1 MSEVLRDLVVSLS
14 LDGDNFSRNL
24 TSINKQIQEAES
36 EFRRAAAG
44 VDNFEKSAKG
54 LAAQS
59 ASLQQKFTLQQKAVT
74 QYERALEA
82 ANKKLETAHLR
93 QGKLT
98 ASLAEASTRNG
109 DLKTKVAAATK
120 QYEAFQRELGDTDSA
135 TIAAKANLDALSQEY
150 AESSAEV
157 KKLEGQLAANTK
169 SLQNNADAVTKAR
182 TNLNQ
187 AQAALKQTE
196 AQIKATTDKLARLQS
211 TWTKT
216 GDTLSVFGTKCAA
229 VSTAMSKVGK
239 GMTAALTTP
248 VLALGTAAIK
258 ASVDFESAFT
268 GVRKTVDATEQEY
281 ERLSDAVKKM
291 STEVATSS
299 GTIAEVMANAG
310 QLGIQNDYLVEFT
323 RTMID
328 LGNSTDIAANEAAT
342 AIAQFG
348 NVTNMA
354 QADIGRFGAA
364 LVDLGNNYA
373 TTESAIMHMATRLAA
388 AGSQVGL
395 SQSQIL
401 GFATALSSVGLEAEA
416 GGTAFSKAMIQMQ
429 VAVETGNDSLADFAR
444 VSGLTKQAFKD
455 LWNSNPAGAIEAFIV
470 GLSRMDEQ
478 GVSSIATLEEMGL
491 KEVRLRDTL
500 MRATNATKLFAS
512 AQKTANKAWT
522 ENTALTSEA
531 DKRYATMESRLKN
544 LKNTAVLAAQ
554 RIGDDLTPTIR
565 RLIDGAN
572 GLLEKF
578 MALDEKQRLMII
590 KFAAI
595 AAAAGPAILAFSKVV
610 KVVGIVSTGFGKFAL
625 SVGKAGGGW
634 KGFLSVLGKSPA
646 VWLAV
651 GAAVVVATKA
661 LYDYATGAT
670 QAREALEGMNRTA
683 DKWASHAAESIYNNE
698 GLASFGLSKDDF
710 KGAFALKS
718 ASAWK
723 DGLIRVWTDGQKETK
738 EIVTEW
744 TDSFKALNV
753 GMTESLQKL
762 KSDATATGHSEV
774 ADTIQKDIDA
784 LAAMDAEV
792 EKLLK
797 KRQKGLLS
805 EKDKLRLDGL
815 IDAREA
821 IQVKYILVPDGENG
835 YAQIL
840 QGIETEKAKAQA
852 RGQKYVDNAVYER
865 GLTSTAQGY
874 AAVTAAIDERY
885 DAEYKVIQ
893 LMAEGSDKT
902 AAQAALDAQYNADR
916 KAAAQEYA
924 DVLKQIV
931 LPVWHEDGIQQASA
945 DMDKLMQLFRE
956 YSTIGGDGYQD
967 PALLTQMDA
976 LTSGMNEDDLVSYIG
991 LLQQVQSLLDGGMSE
1006 AEVQA
1011 MFPEFDFSQNLDE
1024 LAALADFA
1032 SQRSGELEGL
1042 SKILNEMIPEE
1053 MQKLAVDLDLTLAQQ
1068 RWAEFAANPGVITTD
1083 AVIGNYAQAEEA
1095 PVPQPI
1101 VDALVQSYSEIENGA
1116 STVQLSPNDVVAE
1129 VASYLEAEGANIS
1142 ALKPDQVEAIVN
1154 AYAEATG
1161 CDKSALLQAF
1171 TAYITAYDDTKAV
1184 KPTLSIKVSITGY
1197 DLAAY
1202 NEFVRNNPV
1211 EVEGRVRL
1219 GEVYRNPLDVLNAPG
1234 AKFYQNG
1241 QEIPVG
1247 VVPKEKLTADTL
1259 FVLAADGTMHV
1270 LITPVV
1276 EGTAESM
1283 QAANDLLKSTEHQGS
1298 LGAKLF
1304 GDDTLADIQRLN
1316 EYLTGINNEM
1326 NSWLNFGGWMDGWD
1340 RSAAAGTISNYLDAT
1355 EIGNIQA
1362 VVNEAIKALNNGE
1375 TLSEEMIANLQSISN
1390 LVNLM
1395 DSIGVGEN
1403 ILAGIAEGMTQAGTD
1418 TSAETVAA
1426 NLEAALNAA
1435 LGIQSPS
1442 TRMKP
1447 VGENVAAG
1455 VGEGMA
1461 GYDLSSD
1468 AATLANGVA
1477 AAVGAA
1483 LTGDALSAVGTAAAS
1498 GLASAMSSYS
1508 MAATGSTVSANVK
1521 GAVSG
1526 SLNLTTLRAVGVN
1539 AMAGLTAGI
1548 NAGRLGVIAA
1558 MRAAARAA
1566 VNAAKA
1572 ELRIAS
1578 PSGVFRDEVGRMAMK
1593 GLGQG
1598 AILESKAQAKVIR
1611 NAARFLSGEA
1621 QAGFGGSASFDN
1633 RKTYNQNSTSTIN
1646 VEKLYVRD
1654 EQDIR
1659 SLAIE
1664 IASLT
1669 KRQQRGRGLRMA

>member
-1 MSEVLRDLVVSLS
+1 M
-14 LDGDNFSRNL
+14 
-24 TSINKQIQEAES
+24 
-36 EFRRAAAG
+36 
-44 VDNFEKSAKG
+44 
-54 LAAQS
+54 AQS
-59 ASLQQKFTLQQKAVT
+59 
-74 QYERALEA
+74 
-82 ANKKLETAHLR
+82 
-93 QGKLT
+93 
-98 ASLAEASTRNG
+98 
-109 DLKTKVAAATK
+109 
-120 QYEAFQRELGDTDSA
+120 
-135 TIAAKANLDALSQEY
+135 
-150 AESSAEV
+150 
-157 KKLEGQLAANTK
+157 
-169 SLQNNADAVTKAR
+169 
-182 TNLNQ
+182 
-187 AQAALKQTE
+187 
-196 AQIKATTDKLARLQS
+196 
-211 TWTKT
+211 
-216 GDTLSVFGTKCAA
+216 
-229 VSTAMSKVGK
+229 
-239 GMTAALTTP
+239 
-248 VLALGTAAIK
+248 
-258 ASVDFESAFT
+258 
-268 GVRKTVDATEQEY
+268 
-281 ERLSDAVKKM
+281 
-291 STEVATSS
+291 
-299 GTIAEVMANAG
+299 
-310 QLGIQNDYLVEFT
+310 
-323 RTMID
+323 
-328 LGNSTDIAANEAAT
+328 
-342 AIAQFG
+342 
-348 NVTNMA
+348 
-354 QADIGRFGAA
+354 DIGRFGAS

-500 MRATNATKLFAS
+500 MRATNATKLFSS
-512 AQKTANKAWT
+512 AQKTANKAWS
-522 ENTALTSEA
+522 ENTALTNEA
-531 DKRYATMESRLKN
+531 SKRYATTESRLKS

-554 RIGDDLTPTIR
+554 RIGNDLNPTVQK
-565 RLIDGAN
+565 LIDGAN

-595 AAAAGPAILAFSKVV
+595 AAAAGPTILAFSKVV

-670 QAREALEGMNRTA
+670 EARKALEGMNQTA
-683 DKWASHAAESIYNNE
+683 DKWANHAAESVYNNE

-723 DGLIRVWTDGQKETK
+723 DGLIRVWTDGKKETK

-797 KRQKGLLS
+797 KRQNGLLS
-805 EKDKLRLDGL
+805 EKDKLRLDEL
-815 IDAREA
+815 IDTREA
-821 IQVKYILVPDGENG
+821 IQIKYNLVPGEGRLPDGENG

-852 RGQKYVDNAVYER
+852 RGQKHVDTSVYER
-865 GLTSTAQGY
+865 GLTATAQGY
-874 AAVTAAIDERY
+874 AIVTAAIDERY

-893 LMAEGSDKT
+893 LMAEGSEKT
-902 AAQAALDAQYNADR
+902 AAQAALDTQYNADR

-924 DVLKQIV
+924 DVLGQIV
-931 LPVWHEDGIQQASA
+931 LPVWNEDGIQQASA
-945 DMDKLMQLFRE
+945 DMDKLMQLLRE

-1006 AEVQA
+1006 SEVQA
-1011 MFPEFDFSQNLDE
+1011 MFPKFDFSQNLDE

-1068 RWAEFAANPGVITTD
+1068 RWADFAANPGVITTD
-1083 AVIGNYAQAEEA
+1083 AVIGNYTQAEEA
-1095 PVPQPI
+1095 VVPQPI
-1101 VDALVQSYSEIENGA
+1101 VDALVQSYKEIENGA
-1116 STVQLSPNDVVAE
+1116 STAQLSPSDVVAE
-1129 VASYLEAEGANIS
+1129 VASYLKAANADIS
-1142 ALKPDQVEAIVN
+1142 AIKPDQLETIVN

-1184 KPTLSIKVSITGY
+1184 KPTLNIKVSITGY

-1202 NEFVRNNPV
+1202 NEFVKNHPI

-1219 GEVYRNPLDVLNAPG
+1219 GEMYQNPQDVLAAPG
-1234 AKFYQNG
+1234 AKFYMNG
-1241 QEIPVG
+1241 QEVPVG

-1276 EGTAESM
+1276 EGTAESI
-1283 QAANDLLKSTEHQGS
+1283 QAANDLLNSTEHQGS
-1298 LGAKLF
+1298 LGAKWF
-1304 GDDTLADIQRLN
+1304 GDDTLTDIQRLN

-1340 RSAAAGTISNYLDAT
+1340 RKAAADTISNYLDAT
-1355 EIGNIQA
+1355 EIGNLQA
-1362 VVNEAIKALNNGE
+1362 VVNEAITALNNGE
-1375 TLSEEMIANLQSISN
+1375 TLSEDVIANLQQISN

-1403 ILAGIAEGMTQAGTD
+1403 ILAGIAEGMTQVGTD

-1435 LGIQSPS
+1435 LGIESPS

-1483 LTGDALSAVGTAAAS
+1483 LTGNTLAAVGTAAAS
-1498 GLASAMSSYS
+1498 GLASAMSACS

-1521 GAVSG
+1521 SAVSG
-1526 SLNLTTLRAVGVN
+1526 SLNLTTLRAVGINV
-1539 AMAGLTAGI
+1539 MAGLTAGI
-1548 NAGRLGVIAA
+1548 NAGRLGVITA

-1572 ELRIAS
+1572 ELKIAS

-1598 AILESKAQAKVIR
+1598 ALLESKVQAKVIR
-1611 NAARFLSGEA
+1611 NAARFLTGEA
-1621 QAGFGGSASFDN
+1621 QAGIGGNASFDN

-1646 VEKLYVRD
+1646 VEKLYMRD

>member
-36 EFRRAAAG
+36 EFKRAAAG

-82 ANKKLETAHLR
+82 ANKKLETAHAR

-98 ASLAEASTRNG
+98 ASLAEASTRNT

-120 QYEAFQRELGDTDSA
+120 QYEAFQRELGDSNSA
-135 TIAAKANLDALSQEY
+135 TIAAKANLDALSEEY
-150 AESSAEV
+150 RQSGEEV
-157 KKLEGQLAANTK
+157 KKLEGQLTANTK

-196 AQIKATTDKLARLQS
+196 AQIKATTDKLARMQS
-211 TWTKT
+211 AWTKT
-216 GDTLSVFGTKCAA
+216 GETLTAFGTKCAV
-229 VSTAMSKVGK
+229 VSTAMAKVGK

-248 VLALGTAAIK
+248 LLALGTAAIK

-299 GTIAEVMANAG
+299 GSIAEVMANAG
-310 QLGIQNDYLVEFT
+310 QLGIQNDYLVDFT

-342 AIAQFG
+342 AIAQFA

-354 QADIGRFGAA
+354 QADVGRFGAA

-373 TTESAIMHMATRLAA
+373 TTESAIMNMATRLAA

-395 SQSQIL
+395 SQAQIL

-455 LWNSNPAGAIEAFIV
+455 LRNSNPAGAIEAFIV

-478 GVSSIATLEEMGL
+478 GVSSIVTLEEMGFS
-491 KEVRLRDTL
+491 EVRLRDTL
-500 MRATNATKLFAS
+500 MRATNATKLFTS

-522 ENTALTSEA
+522 ENTALTNEA

-578 MALDEKQRLMII
+578 MALDEHQRLMII

-595 AAAAGPAILAFSKVV
+595 AAAAGPAILVFSKVV
-610 KVVGIVSTGFGKFAL
+610 KVVGLVSTGFGKFAL

-634 KGFLSVLGKSPA
+634 KGFVSVLGKSPA

-670 QAREALEGMNRTA
+670 KAREALEGMNRTA
-683 DKWASHAAESIYNNE
+683 DQWASHTAESIYSNE

-723 DGLIRVWTDGQKETK
+723 DGLLKIWTDGKKETG

-744 TDSFKALNV
+744 TDSFKALNI
-753 GMTESLQKL
+753 GMAESLQKL

-784 LAAMDAEV
+784 LAAMDTEV

-797 KRQKGLLS
+797 KRQNGLLS
-805 EKDKLRLDGL
+805 ERDKLRLDEL

-821 IQVKYILVPDGENG
+821 IQIKYNLVPDGENG

-852 RGQKYVDNAVYER
+852 RGEKHVDNSVYER
-865 GLTSTAQGY
+865 GLTATAQGY
-874 AAVTAAIDERY
+874 AAVTASIDERY

-893 LMAEGSDKT
+893 LMAEGSEKT
-902 AAQAALDAQYNADR
+902 AARAGLDAQYNADR

-924 DVLKQIV
+924 DTLGQIV
-931 LPVWHEDGIQQASA
+931 LPVWDEDGIQKANA
-945 DMDKLMQLFRE
+945 DMEKLMELFRE

-976 LTSGMNEDDLVSYIG
+976 LTSGMSEDDLVSYIG

-1083 AVIGNYAQAEEA
+1083 AVIGNYTQAEEA
-1095 PVPQPI
+1095 AVPQPI
-1101 VDALVQSYSEIENGA
+1101 VDALVSSYKEIENGA
-1116 STVQLSPNDVVAE
+1116 STVQLVPSDVVAE
-1129 VASYLEAEGANIS
+1129 VASYLQAEGADIS
-1142 ALKPDQVEAIVN
+1142 ALVPDQVEAIVS

-1184 KPTLSIKVSITGY
+1184 KPTLNIKVSITGY

-1202 NEFVRNNPV
+1202 NEFVKNHPI

-1219 GEVYRNPLDVLNAPG
+1219 GEVYQNPQDVLVAPG
-1234 AKFYQNG
+1234 ARFYENG
-1241 QEIPVG
+1241 QEVPVD
-1247 VVPKEKLTADTL
+1247 VVPKDKLTADTL

-1276 EGTAESM
+1276 EGTAESI
-1283 QAANDLLKSTEHQGS
+1283 QVANDLLKSTEHQGS
-1298 LGAKLF
+1298 IGAKWF

-1326 NSWLNFGGWMDGWD
+1326 NSWLNFGGWMNGWD

-1362 VVNEAIKALNNGE
+1362 VVNEAITALNNGE
-1375 TLSEEMIANLQSISN
+1375 TLSEDVIANLQSISE

-1403 ILAGIAEGMTQAGTD
+1403 ILSGIAEGMTQAGTD
-1418 TSAETVAA
+1418 TSAQTVAA
-1426 NLEAALNAA
+1426 NLEAALNTA
-1435 LGIQSPS
+1435 LGIESPS

-1455 VGEGMA
+1455 VGEGMT

-1468 AATLANGVA
+1468 VATLANGVA

-1498 GLASAMSSYS
+1498 GLASAMSAYS
-1508 MAATGSTVSANVK
+1508 MAATGSTVAANVK
-1521 GAVSG
+1521 SAVSG
-1526 SLNLTTLRAVGVN
+1526 SLNYTTLRIVGLNV
-1539 AMAGLTAGI
+1539 MSGLTAGI
-1548 NAGRLGVIAA
+1548 NAGRLGLIAA

-1572 ELRIAS
+1572 ELKIAS
-1578 PSGVFRDEVGRMAMK
+1578 PSGVFRDEVGRMAIK

-1598 AILESKAQAKVIR
+1598 ALLESKVQAKVIR
-1611 NAARFLSGEA
+1611 NAARFLTGEA
-1621 QAGFGGSASFDN
+1621 QAGIGGSASYDN
-1633 RKTYNQNSTSTIN
+1633 RKTYNQNATSTIN

-1654 EQDIR
+1654 EQDIH

>member
-216 GDTLSVFGTKCAA
+216 GDTLTVFGTKCAA

-354 QADIGRFGAA
+354 QADIGSFGAA

-797 KRQKGLLS
+797 KRQNGLLS

-893 LMAEGSDKT
+893 LRAEGSDKT

-1171 TAYITAYDDTKAV
+1171 TA
-1184 KPTLSIKVSITGY
+1184 
-1197 DLAAY
+1197 
-1202 NEFVRNNPV
+1202 
-1211 EVEGRVRL
+1211 
-1219 GEVYRNPLDVLNAPG
+1219 
-1234 AKFYQNG
+1234 
-1241 QEIPVG
+1241 
-1247 VVPKEKLTADTL
+1247 
-1259 FVLAADGTMHV
+1259 
-1270 LITPVV
+1270 
-1276 EGTAESM
+1276 
-1283 QAANDLLKSTEHQGS
+1283 
-1298 LGAKLF
+1298 
-1304 GDDTLADIQRLN
+1304 
-1316 EYLTGINNEM
+1316 
-1326 NSWLNFGGWMDGWD
+1326 
-1340 RSAAAGTISNYLDAT
+1340 
-1355 EIGNIQA
+1355 
-1362 VVNEAIKALNNGE
+1362 
-1375 TLSEEMIANLQSISN
+1375 
-1390 LVNLM
+1390 
-1395 DSIGVGEN
+1395 
-1403 ILAGIAEGMTQAGTD
+1403 
-1418 TSAETVAA
+1418 
-1426 NLEAALNAA
+1426 
-1435 LGIQSPS
+1435 
-1442 TRMKP
+1442 
-1447 VGENVAAG
+1447 
-1455 VGEGMA
+1455 
-1461 GYDLSSD
+1461 
-1468 AATLANGVA
+1468 
-1477 AAVGAA
+1477 
-1483 LTGDALSAVGTAAAS
+1483 
-1498 GLASAMSSYS
+1498 
-1508 MAATGSTVSANVK
+1508 
-1521 GAVSG
+1521 
-1526 SLNLTTLRAVGVN
+1526 
-1539 AMAGLTAGI
+1539 
-1548 NAGRLGVIAA
+1548 
-1558 MRAAARAA
+1558 
-1566 VNAAKA
+1566 
-1572 ELRIAS
+1572 
-1578 PSGVFRDEVGRMAMK
+1578 
-1593 GLGQG
+1593 
-1598 AILESKAQAKVIR
+1598 
-1611 NAARFLSGEA
+1611 
-1621 QAGFGGSASFDN
+1621 
-1633 RKTYNQNSTSTIN
+1633 
-1646 VEKLYVRD
+1646 
-1654 EQDIR
+1654 
-1659 SLAIE
+1659 
-1664 IASLT
+1664 
-1669 KRQQRGRGLRMA
+1669 

>member
-36 EFRRAAAG
+36 EFKRAAAG
-44 VDNFEKSAKG
+44 VKDFEKSASG
-54 LAAQS
+54 ARAELDTLA
-59 ASLQQKFTLQQKAVT
+59 QKFTLQQKAVT

-82 ANKKLETAHLR
+82 ANKKLETAHAR

-98 ASLAEASTRNG
+98 ASLSEASARNTE
-109 DLKTKVAAATK
+109 LKTKVAAATK
-120 QYEAFQRELGDTDSA
+120 QYEAFQRELGESDSA

-150 AESSAEV
+150 TESAAEV
-157 KKLEGQLAANTK
+157 KKLEGQLAAITK

-196 AQIKATTDKLARLQS
+196 AQIKATTDKLARMQS
-211 TWTKT
+211 AWTKT
-216 GDTLSVFGTKCAA
+216 GETLTAFGTKCAA

-248 VLALGTAAIK
+248 LLALGAAAIK
-258 ASVDFESAFT
+258 ASIDFESAFT

-342 AIAQFG
+342 AIAQFA

-354 QADIGRFGAA
+354 QADIGRFGAS

-373 TTESAIMHMATRLAA
+373 TTESAIMNMATRLAA

-395 SQSQIL
+395 SQAQIL

-512 AQKTANKAWT
+512 AQKTANRAWS
-522 ENTALTSEA
+522 ENTALTDEA
-531 DKRYATMESRLKN
+531 NKRYATTESRLKN

-554 RIGDDLTPTIR
+554 RIGNDLTPTVHK
-565 RLIDGAN
+565 LIDGAN

-610 KVVGIVSTGFGKFAL
+610 KVIGTVSTAFGKFSTA
-625 SVGKAGGGW
+625 VGAAGGGW

-661 LYDYATGAT
+661 LYDYATGT
-670 QAREALEGMNRTA
+670 TEARKALEGMNQTA
-683 DKWASHAAESIYNNE
+683 EKWASHTAESVYHNE

-710 KGAFALKS
+710 KGPFALKS

-723 DGLIRVWTDGQKETK
+723 DGLIKVWTDGKKETK
-738 EIVTEW
+738 EIVAEW

-762 KSDATATGHSEV
+762 KSDATATGHTDV
-774 ADTIQKDIDA
+774 ASGIQTDIDA
-784 LAAMDAEV
+784 LAAMDTEV

-797 KRQKGLLS
+797 KRQNGLLS
-805 EKDKLRLDGL
+805 KKDKLRLDEL

-821 IQVKYILVPDGENG
+821 IQIKYNLVPDGENG

-852 RGQKYVDNAVYER
+852 RGQKHVDNSVYER
-865 GLTSTAQGY
+865 GLTATAQGY
-874 AAVTAAIDERY
+874 SAVTAVIDERY

-931 LPVWHEDGIQQASA
+931 LPVWNEDGIQQASA

-1068 RWAEFAANPGVITTD
+1068 RWAEFASNPGVITTD
-1083 AVIGNYAQAEEA
+1083 AVIGNYTQAEEA
-1095 PVPQPI
+1095 AVPQPI
-1101 VDALVQSYSEIENGA
+1101 VDALVQSYKEIENGA
-1116 STVQLSPNDVVAE
+1116 STAQLSPSDVVAE
-1129 VASYLEAEGANIS
+1129 VASYLKAANADIS
-1142 ALKPDQVEAIVN
+1142 AIKPDQLEAIVN

-1171 TAYITAYDDTKAV
+1171 TAYITAYDDSKAV
-1184 KPTLSIKVSITGY
+1184 KPTLNIKVSITGY

-1202 NEFVRNNPV
+1202 NEFVKNHPI

-1219 GEVYRNPLDVLNAPG
+1219 GEMYQNPQDVLAAPG
-1234 AKFYQNG
+1234 AKFYMNG
-1241 QEIPVG
+1241 QEVPVD
-1247 VVPKEKLTADTL
+1247 VVPKDKLTADTL

-1426 NLEAALNAA
+1426 NLEAALNSA

-1442 TRMKP
+1442 TRMVP